1 MSTPASTD
9 NAAGSVSGAGVETAP
24 RGRGARLVA
33 PLAALAV
40 SALIPL
46 VPGLPQF
53 WITLLNYIG
62 LYALVAIGL
71 VVLTGV
77 GGMTSFGQAMFVG
90 AGAYTT
96 AILTTRYGVNPWLA
110 LPAALAVTGVFAWG
124 VGAVTLRLSGHYLPL
139 ATIAWNISFF
149 YIVGNLD
156 LFAKFDGISGIPP
169 IAIGGFAFSDGPS
182 LYYLIWGAVALAV
195 IATLNLLDSRVGRAI
210 RALRGG
216 VVAAES
222 FGVDTGRARILA
234 FVYAALLAG
243 LSGWL
248 YAHLQRAVNPS
259 PFGLNASIEYLL
271 MAVVGGAGS
280 VWGAILGA
288 GLVTIIRDQLQDW
301 LPWLIGARGNFEAI
315 AFGVILV
322 LLLQNARDGLWPHVL
337 RLCKARPATRGHHAE
352 AGELAPRA
360 RSAGEQRADAPVL
373 AVRDLRKQFG
383 GLVAVNDLSFAVGRR
398 EIVGLIGPNGAGKS
412 TTFDLV
418 TGVTPPTS
426 GDIRYFGEEATG
438 ERARVIARRGVART
452 FQHVRLAAGMSVIE
466 NVALGA
472 HLRGHAGAVGAVLRL
487 DRAEEAR
494 IFAEAHRQLGRVG
507 LADLADRPA
516 VSLALGQQRIVEIA
530 RALCLDPSMLLLD
543 EPAAGLRHRE
553 KKQLA
558 ALLRQLR
565 DEGLSILLVEHDMD
579 FVMGLTDRLVVMEF
593 GSRLA
598 EGTPEEIRNNP
609 AVLEAYLGGVA

>member
-1 MSTPASTD
+1 MNPRHLSR
-9 NAAGSVSGAGVETAP
+9 AA
-24 RGRGARLVA
+24 L
-33 PLAALAV
+33 PLCALAV
-40 SALIPL
+40 CFVIPL
-46 VPGLPQF
+46 VPGVPAF

-90 AGAYTT
+90 SGAYTT
-96 AILTTRYGVNPWLA
+96 AILTTTYGVDPWLT
-110 LPAALAVTGVFAWG
+110 LPAALVVTGVFAWA

-149 YIVGNLD
+149 YVVGNLD
-156 LFAKFDGISGIPP
+156 LFSKFDGISGIPP
-169 IAIGGFAFSDGPS
+169 IRLGGLTFGDGPS

-195 IATLNLLDSRVGRAI
+195 IATLNLLDSRMGRAI

-216 VVAAES
+216 VMAAES

-234 FVYAALLAG
+234 FVYAALLAAV
-243 LSGWL
+243 SGWL

-259 PFGLNASIEYLL
+259 PFSLNASIEYLL

-288 GLVTIIRDQLQDW
+288 GLVTIIRDQLQNL
-301 LPWLIGARGNFEAI
+301 LPWIIGARGNFEAI

-322 LLLQNARDGLWPHVL
+322 LLLQTARDGLWPHVV
-337 RLCKARPATRGHHAE
+337 RLFRFRSAPRASHAA

-360 RSAGEQRADAPVL
+360 SSAAEHREGGSVL
-373 AVRDLRKQFG
+373 AVTDLRKQFG
-383 GLVAVNDLSFAVGRR
+383 GLVAVNDLSFAVGRG

-418 TGVTPPTS
+418 TGVTAPTS
-426 GDIRYFGEEATG
+426 GEVRYFGENATG

-452 FQHVRLAAGMSVIE
+452 FQHVRLATSMSVIE

-494 IFAEAHRQLGRVG
+494 IFAEAHRQLARVG
-507 LADLADRPA
+507 LAELADRPA
-516 VSLALGQQRIVEIA
+516 ISLALGQQRIVEIA
-530 RALCLDPSMLLLD
+530 RALCLDPSLLLLD

-553 KKQLA
+553 KRQLA
-558 ALLRQLR
+558 TLLRQLKG
-565 DEGLSILLVEHDMD
+565 EGLSILLVEHDMD

-598 EGTPEEIRNNP
+598 EGSPEEIRNNP

>member
-1 MSTPASTD
+1 MTRR
-9 NAAGSVSGAGVETAP
+9 NY
-24 RGRGARLVA
+24 L
-33 PLAALAV
+33 PLIALAV
-40 SALIPL
+40 CFAVPL
-46 VPGLPQF
+46 VPGLPAF

-90 AGAYTT
+90 AGAYAT
-96 AILTTRYGVNPWLA
+96 AILTTRYGFDPWASLPVA
-110 LPAALAVTGVFAWG
+110 LLVTGVFAWV
-124 VGAVTLRLSGHYLPL
+124 VGAITLRLSGHYLPL

-156 LFAKFDGISGIPP
+156 FFAKFDGISGIPP
-169 IAIGGFAFSDGPS
+169 ISVGGFRFGDGPS

-195 IATLNLLDSRVGRAI
+195 IATLNLLDSRMGRAI
-210 RALRGG
+210 RSLRGG

-259 PFGLNASIEYLL
+259 PFNLNISIEYLL

-288 GLVTIIRDQLQDW
+288 GLVTVIRDQLQNL
-301 LPWLIGARGNFEAI
+301 LPQLIGQQGNFEAI

-322 LLLQNARDGLWPHVL
+322 ALLQTARDGLWPHVA
-337 RLCKARPATRGHHAE
+337 RLFGHEAPARRGHAA
-352 AGELAPRA
+352 AGALLPRA
-360 RSAGEQRADAPVL
+360 HGAAEDAGAPAL
-373 AVRDLRKQFG
+373 EAKKLRKEFG
-383 GLVAVNDLSFAVGRR
+383 GLVAVNDLSFAVRR
-398 EIVGLIGPNGAGKS
+398 GEIVGLIGPNGAGKS

-418 TGVTPPTS
+418 TGVTPATS
-426 GDIRYFGEEATG
+426 GEIRYFGQDATG
-438 ERARVIARRGVART
+438 ERARLIARRGVART
-452 FQHVRLAAGMSVIE
+452 FQHVRLAPGMSVIE
-466 NVALGA
+466 NVAVGA
-472 HLRGHAGAVGAVLRL
+472 HLRARAGAVSAVLRL

-494 IFAEAHRQLGRVG
+494 IFAEARRQLQRVG
-507 LADLADRPA
+507 LGGLADRPA
-516 VSLALGQQRIVEIA
+516 HSLALGQQRIVEIA
-530 RALCLDPSMLLLD
+530 RALCLDPAMLLLD
-543 EPAAGLRHRE
+543 EPAAGLRHHE
-553 KKQLA
+553 KKALA

-598 EGTPEEIRNNP
+598 EGTPEEIRVNP